1 MIMSYAIYIITNTLN
16 AKQYVGMAKNL
27 KNRWYSHRQAKGACP
42 VLHSA
47 IKKYGIEYFIFTHIA
62 NAFDHESACEI
73 ERLLIIQHNSKVP
86 FGYNLTEGG
95 GGTFGLKKT
104 DEIKN
109 KIRQSN
115 VGKNLGKTASE
126 KTKAKMSAIHKS
138 RPRQPL
144 SDKVKEKIRQSLL
157 GRKMPES
164 EKPKHASFLGRKHT
178 EETKAKIS
186 ATNIATKAI
195 KKAKR
200 LEENKVM
207 L

>member
-1 MIMSYAIYIITNTLN
+1 MSYAIYIITNTFT

-47 IKKYGIEYFIFTHIA
+47 IKKYGIESFIFTHIA

-73 ERLLIIQHNSKVP
+73 ERFLIIQHNTKVP

-115 VGKNLGKTASE
+115 VGKNIGKTASKE
-126 KTKAKMSAIHKS
+126 TKEKMSISQKS

-144 SDKVKEKIRQSLL
+144 SDKTKEKIRQSLL

-164 EKPKHASFLGRKHT
+164 EKPKHASFIGRTHS
-178 EETKAKIS
+178 EETKARIS
-186 ATNIATKAI
+186 ATNIATKALN
-195 KKAKR
+195 KAKR
-200 LEENKVM
+200 LAEKEVENE
-207 L
+207 

>member
-1 MIMSYAIYIITNTLN
+1 MSYAIYIITNSLN

-27 KNRWYSHRQAKGACP
+27 TNRWYSHKQAKGACP

-47 IKKYGIEYFIFTHIA
+47 IKKYGIESFVFTHIA

-73 ERLLIIQHNSKVP
+73 ERLLIIQHNTKIP
-86 FGYNLTEGG
+86 FGYNITEGG

-104 DEIKN
+104 DEVKN
-109 KIRQSN
+109 RIRQSN
-115 VGKNLGKTASE
+115 IGKNLGKTASE
-126 KTKAKMSAIHKS
+126 ETKAKMSAIHKS
-138 RPRQPL
+138 RPRQPW
-144 SDKVKEKIRQSLL
+144 SDETKEKIRQSLT

-164 EKPKHASFLGRKHT
+164 EKPKHASFLGRMHS

-195 KKAKR
+195 NKAQRFAKNEVI
-200 LEENKVM
+200 L
-207 L
+207 